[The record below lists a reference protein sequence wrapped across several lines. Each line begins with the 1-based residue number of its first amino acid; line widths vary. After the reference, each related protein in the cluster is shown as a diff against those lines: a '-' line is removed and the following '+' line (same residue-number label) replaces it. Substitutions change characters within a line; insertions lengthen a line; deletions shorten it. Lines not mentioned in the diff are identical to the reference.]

1 MISSFKLEYS
11 RKEEVLAKTQEEADR
26 AKKDAEALRS
36 RQSELIEEKA
46 LEVINRRKNVLEG
59 KYRFKTGT
67 HKGFLIGCLLYG
79 LLVTALEALKSECFM
94 SDFVEFFS
102 AVWSGICWIAKEI
115 YGLGLLTAGLGDKI
129 QNPTGAVI
137 VHWVL
142 LILVVGGIG
151 ALLTALLS
159 WCVVQVVKFYK
170 DDYADEISLAE
181 VLITFAVA
189 VFFAEPIR
197 SFIPLNML
205 VILLVVHAAYI
216 GVRYLIMKD

>member
-1 MISSFKLEYS
+1 MKS
-11 RKEEVLAKTQEEADR
+11 
-26 AKKDAEALRS
+26 
-36 RQSELIEEKA
+36 A
-46 LEVINRRKNVLEG
+46 LEDAIITDEKDEKCSSWHV
-59 KYRFKTGT
+59 
-67 HKGFLIGCLLYG
+67 
-79 LLVTALEALKSECFM
+79 KSPR
-94 SDFVEFFS
+94 V
-102 AVWSGICWIAKEI
+102 AP
-115 YGLGLLTAGLGDKI
+115 LGLFY
-129 QNPTGAVI
+129 
-137 VHWVL
+137 WVL